1 MASGAGG
8 GLPPLPKSLSG
19 LLSFSRESFSRAEA
33 TIGGILGSGSNP
45 AHPTTPAGGS
55 RGGSSSSS
63 SGYISSSSTASPSVV
78 SKENVAPTPTLLQPH
93 QQHQQQQP
101 RLHPQHP
108 HHQHLQQQQH
118 QPATGFQ
125 QYSSVKSDPRPN
137 PSPSPFRPIQS
148 PGPRAFQ
155 VSLMQDSVTSGKW
168 QIYFGQ
174 HTAD

>member
-1 MASGAGG
+1 MASGG

-33 TIGGILGSGSNP
+33 TIGGILGSNP
-45 AHPTTPAGGS
+45 VNPPTPAGNS

-78 SKENVAPTPTLLQPH
+78 AKENVAPTPTSQLQQQQLQRPPQA
-93 QQHQQQQP
+93 QQHQQQQ
-101 RLHPQHP
+101 
-108 HHQHLQQQQH
+108 
-118 QPATGFQ
+118 QPLTGFQ

-155 VSLMQDSVTSGKW
+155 VR
-168 QIYFGQ
+168 
-174 HTAD
+174 